1 MPIRLAIIDD
11 HSSFREG
18 FVAALSFEHD
28 FDVVAQG
35 ASAKEAIGLVERTAP
50 DVLVI
55 DISMPEID
63 GLFAVRRVAAA
74 RMKTRSLVL
83 TGHATVDFG
92 VAAFGAGASGF
103 ASKAQNL
110 VEIFAAIRHVA
121 AGDRYV
127 APAMSPRV
135 VEAARAGALNEGE
148 RTAVDPLGALTT
160 REREIFHLAACGTTN
175 DAIAAT
181 LTISVKTVETHRAH
195 INRKLALHSPVDLVL
210 FAATHGLLLL
220 AKA

>member
-11 HSSFREG
+11 HNAFREG
-18 FVAALSFEHD
+18 FVAALSFERD

-35 ASAKEAIGLVERTAP
+35 TGAQEALELVERTQP

-55 DISMPEID
+55 DISMPEVD

-74 RMKTRSLVL
+74 RKKTRSLVL
-83 TGHATVDFG
+83 TGHATEDFG
-92 VAAFGAGASGF
+92 VAAFGAGAAGF

-127 APAMSPRV
+127 APSMSPRV
-135 VEAARAGALNEGE
+135 VAAARAGATSDSE
-148 RTAVDPLGALTT
+148 RTAADPLAALTT

-181 LTISVKTVETHRAH
+181 LGISVKTVETHRAH
-195 INRKLALHSPVDLVL
+195 INRKLSLHSPVDLVL
-210 FAATHGLLLL
+210 YAATHGLLLL